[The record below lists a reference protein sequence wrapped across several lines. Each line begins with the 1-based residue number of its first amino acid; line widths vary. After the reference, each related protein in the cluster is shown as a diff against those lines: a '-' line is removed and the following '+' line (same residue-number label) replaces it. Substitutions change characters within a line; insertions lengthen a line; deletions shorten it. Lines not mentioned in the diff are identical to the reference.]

1 MIFPLVSIIVVNWNG
16 RRTIRTCLGSL
27 ANLSYSNFEIMVVD
41 NGSSD
46 ESARIVEEEFPRV
59 RLFRTCENLG
69 FARAC
74 NIGIG
79 MARGHYVALV
89 ANDICVD
96 RLWLVELV
104 NSFDSEKVGA
114 AGGTIYY
121 QEPGNIIWGGG
132 GKIDLL
138 TGQIWLP
145 GAFSSSTNSDNVD
158 FIPGGAILISSALF
172 NKVGLL
178 DEDYFLYGED
188 LDFCLRAQ
196 RAGYMIKF
204 VSSARAWHL
213 VHVEQAAISPRTYYY
228 TTTTRMSIYFSHF
241 PLGYLIS
248 VYVYELIAAPFFE
261 TFFFRQSA
269 LCFVLRLQAFL
280 GNLST
285 LKRTFIKRRANKML
299 GKSNMKRRPKE
310 LFSVFRERFAAR
322 IYRYR

>member
-196 RAGYMIKF
+196 RASYMIKF
-204 VSSARAWHL
+204 VSRD
-213 VHVEQAAISPRTYYY
+213 RK
-228 TTTTRMSIYFSHF
+228 
-241 PLGYLIS
+241 S
-248 VYVYELIAAPFFE
+248 VV
-261 TFFFRQSA
+261 
-269 LCFVLRLQAFL
+269 
-280 GNLST
+280 
-285 LKRTFIKRRANKML
+285 
-299 GKSNMKRRPKE
+299 
-310 LFSVFRERFAAR
+310 
-322 IYRYR
+322 